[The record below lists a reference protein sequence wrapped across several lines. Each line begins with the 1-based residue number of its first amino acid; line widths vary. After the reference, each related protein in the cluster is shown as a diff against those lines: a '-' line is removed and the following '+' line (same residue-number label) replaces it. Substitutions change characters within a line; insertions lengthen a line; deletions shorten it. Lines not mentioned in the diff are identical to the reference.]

1 MKALCQQIVDS
12 KFFEKFIMIVILVNC
27 GLIGVETYF
36 TTPLIQTIQFSA
48 LIIFIIEIIIRYTA
62 SKTTLDYFKDGWNV
76 FDFSIV
82 AICLVPESWFASAG
96 AITTLRVLRV
106 FRVLRLLKASEEVR
120 LIVAVLGRSLNALVY
135 NMVFFFIFLY
145 LFAII
150 GVTLFKLPDQ
160 SMLPAEKQ
168 KILLEYVSEAPNA
181 PVISPDPY
189 GDLSETMFTLFR
201 VLTGEDWTDIRYN
214 LTKASEKGLIHSP
227 SWLITCYHVLWYV
240 ISAFLLL
247 NLLVGAILNNY
258 QVIMN
263 EFKEKKSKEKNN

>member
-160 SMLPAEKQ
+160 TILPAEKQ